1 METWM
6 TIATFV
12 LIFIAVGVAAMLWGA
27 DSRYDTYHRD
37 AEQSQ
42 AHGALAGR

>member
-12 LIFIAVGVAAMLWGA
+12 LVLAFVGIAALLWGV
-27 DSRYDTYHRD
+27 DSRYDTYHRKS
-37 AEQSQ
+37 EQRPARGTLS
-42 AHGALAGR
+42 GR